1 MPIIWRRTRMNP
13 YMNEEVA
20 WQRIQD
26 LQREMENS
34 HLMAAGYMPPALVA
48 LVGLGRRVA
57 RLGRSAWNLPLGRF
71 HRRYREAELA
81 TRAMAVTQ
89 SLEARAV
96 QTQSGWEC
104 DEQMEIA

>member
-1 MPIIWRRTRMNP
+1 MNP
-13 YMNEEVA
+13 YMNEDAA

-26 LQREMENS
+26 LQREMENRR
-34 HLMAAGYMPPALVA
+34 LAAGHPPVEVVA
-48 LVGLGRRVA
+48 LVGLGRLLA

-81 TRAMAVTQ
+81 LRP
-89 SLEARAV
+89 RAV
-96 QTQSGWEC
+96 ARPLETSAAVSAARSQAGCEC

>member
-1 MPIIWRRTRMNP
+1 MYP

-34 HLMAAGYMPPALVA
+34 HLLAAGFTPPAIVA
-48 LVGLGRRVA
+48 LVGLGRAAA
-57 RLGRSAWNLPLGRF
+57 RLGRTAWNLPLGRF

-81 TRAMAVTQ
+81 RRP
-89 SLEARAV
+89 RAV
-96 QTQSGWEC
+96 VGWLDAPAAQRQAGDERG
-104 DEQMEIA
+104 EQMEIA